1 MPRPLVLIIDD
12 DVEVRNF
19 ERVTLKQ
26 LFRVEEAADGL
37 TGLKRA
43 RELRPMVVVTDMV
56 MPGVDGLELSK
67 TIKADPDLAKVAVIL
82 VTGATQGEELPD
94 GFWKLGTVADDFL
107 QKPFDASTLL
117 AAVQKQVERLLDFK
131 PLPPGRGTYD

>member
-1 MPRPLVLIIDD
+1 MARPLVLIIDD
-12 DVEVRNF
+12 DPEVRNF
-19 ERVTLKQ
+19 EAVTLKR
-26 LFRVEEAADGL
+26 LFRVEEAPDGL
-37 TGLKRA
+37 TGLARV

-56 MPGVDGLELSK
+56 MPGINGLDLSQK
-67 TIKADPDLAKVAVIL
+67 IKADPDLASVAVIL

-107 QKPFDASTLL
+107 QKPFDASALL